1 MLIQSLMIMTTYS
14 QERDKI
20 RAMPSNAELLL
31 QVVEIPRSLNTR
43 QQLPALQ
50 QYVEEIRRLA
60 AQDTPTIVAAP
71 LVAAPPPR

>member
-1 MLIQSLMIMTTYS
+1 MIMTTYS
-14 QERDKI
+14 LERNKI
-20 RAMPSNAELLL
+20 RWMPSNAELL

>member
-1 MLIQSLMIMTTYS
+1 M
-14 QERDKI
+14 
-20 RAMPSNAELLL
+20 LL

-50 QYVEEIRRLA
+50 QYVEEIRRLT

>member
-14 QERDKI
+14 LERNKI
-20 RAMPSNAELLL
+20 RWMPSNAELL